1 MAWIYFSQTSVIYFC
16 RGFSCCPGYYRG
28 VRDSEVSTRRV
39 LTVPVPTA
47 SSAKYQAISRA
58 IGYMTW
64 VLFHFLCSVLNPCSF
79 HFQVV
84 QLSQMLDALLPP
96 AENATFLGSETTEA
110 IFLSALTWSLGG
122 GLLDGGRTVFDGFV
136 KRIASLPQ
144 NPAQGSVVGPG
155 RNSLVF

>member
-1 MAWIYFSQTSVIYFC
+1 
-16 RGFSCCPGYYRG
+16 
-28 VRDSEVSTRRV
+28 
-39 LTVPVPTA
+39 
-47 SSAKYQAISRA
+47 
-58 IGYMTW
+58 MTW
-64 VLFHFLCSVLNPCSF
+64 GLFHFLCSVLNPCLIPVPF

-84 QLSQMLDALLPP
+84 QLSQVLDALLPP

-122 GLLDGGRTVFDGFV
+122 GLLEGGRTVFDGFV

-144 NPAQGSVVGPG
+144 NPAEGSVVGPG